1 MAIKTFFAVGGQS
14 IFDVC
19 LNTYGDIGLMSK
31 LLTDN
36 NVVNIDQ
43 LVSSRQPF
51 LYDDTLVVD
60 LGTNQRFAQSG
71 VFYSTDVSKLG
82 SVYYTI
88 SGQVQGNNTTPAPVN
103 NNTQTAVTYS
113 QVNSTFF
120 TSGADGTTSMTLLD
134 KDGASMIGFDI
145 VEITLEIKNLKPSQ
159 FLWNKATGVLTLLG
173 GLTIDLNQTLF
184 ILYRQLITA

>member
-14 IFDVC
+14 IYDVC
-19 LNTYGDIGLMSK
+19 LNCYGTIELLYK
-31 LLTDN
+31 LVTDN
-36 NVVNIDQ
+36 SVVNVDQ
-43 LVSSRQPF
+43 LVSSRQKF

-60 LGTNQRFAQSG
+60 LGINQRFAQSG
-71 VFYSTDVSKLG
+71 VVYSTDVSKLG

-103 NNTQTAVTYS
+103 NNTITAVTYS
-113 QVNSTFF
+113 QTNSTFF

-134 KDGASMIGFDI
+134 KDGGSMIGYDI
-145 VEITLEIKNLKPSQ
+145 VQIEDEIRPLKPSQ
-159 FLWNKATGVLTLLG
+159 FVWNKATGVLTLLG
-173 GLTIDLNQTLF
+173 GLTIDLGKTLF